1 MTEQDEENNAAQW
14 ILTRGCTQ
22 DLSEVVN
29 TFPFAKVI
37 NIDYRKVQ
45 AYGIHGLKLADKL
58 LSDPKYTFGVFETAL
73 YEYAT
78 NVKDKDTADKIIR
91 DVKFRFHHL
100 PRKKQIR
107 LIRASDVNQFV
118 SFEGV
123 CRMSS
128 AVKPRIT
135 TAMFRCTHCNT
146 IVRQVQR
153 TRKLEYPQVSECPSC
168 HEIMK
173 WVHEI
178 DRDLLNNLQ
187 VITVQEFHEGLKSAE
202 QPYHIDVELNE
213 DLCGIVNAGYRI
225 TVNGILKV
233 IEGKGRT
240 LVVDTII
247 EANSVE
253 LGDQSFTDVSLTE
266 DEIDK
271 IKELS
276 LKPNIHEVLAGAI
289 APSIYG
295 HHIVKTAMVLQLFG
309 GVTRVEKSSR
319 IRGDIHMLLLG
330 DPGIA
335 KSQLLDFMSLVSPR
349 GVKAMGGQS
358 SNAGLTCAAK
368 QDGTGNWALEGGA
381 LVIADGGLCC
391 IDEFEK
397 MDKDDRAAI
406 HGAMEQQKIDVNKAG
421 INATLLTRCSILA
434 AANPKAGRWD
444 MYKSLTEQ
452 IDLPASL
459 LSRFDLIFILRDVP
473 DGRVDDRIAEH
484 ILEGGDTSD
493 GLSIEML
500 RKYASYARRELKPSR
515 SKEANAVIKAYY
527 LKLRGLSKDGAVPIT
542 PRKLEDIKRLSEAS
556 ARVRLSP
563 VVEEIDAKIA
573 VQLVDACLRDV
584 AYDQRAGKFDIDRV
598 ICNTTSSQRT
608 HIGIV
613 KNALQAS
620 EGHMSRVDLY
630 TSCIN
635 YLNKQEIDTA
645 IDRMQENCWVVVSR
659 DDVIKLL

>member
-1 MTEQDEENNAAQW
+1 
-14 ILTRGCTQ
+14 
-22 DLSEVVN
+22 V
-29 TFPFAKVI
+29 
-37 NIDYRKVQ
+37 
-45 AYGIHGLKLADKL
+45 
-58 LSDPKYTFGVFETAL
+58 
-73 YEYAT
+73 
-78 NVKDKDTADKIIR
+78 
-91 DVKFRFHHL
+91 
-100 PRKKQIR
+100 
-107 LIRASDVNQFV
+107 
-118 SFEGV
+118 
-123 CRMSS
+123 
-128 AVKPRIT
+128 
-135 TAMFRCTHCNT
+135 
-146 IVRQVQR
+146 
-153 TRKLEYPQVSECPSC
+153 
-168 HEIMK
+168 
-173 WVHEI
+173 
-178 DRDLLNNLQ
+178 
-187 VITVQEFHEGLKSAE
+187 
-202 QPYHIDVELNE
+202 
-213 DLCGIVNAGYRI
+213 VNAGYRI

-233 IEGKGRT
+233 IEGKSRT

-253 LGDQSFTDVSLTE
+253 LGDQSFTDISLTE
-266 DEIDK
+266 DEIDN
-271 IKELS
+271 IKKLS
-276 LKPNIHEVLAGAI
+276 MKPNIHEVLAGAI

-368 QDGTGNWALEGGA
+368 QDGTGNWSLEGGA

-444 MYKSLTEQ
+444 MYKNLTEQ

-473 DGRVDDRIAEH
+473 DGRVDDKIAEH

-493 GLSIEML
+493 GITIEML
-500 RKYASYARRELKPSR
+500 RKYASYARREIEPKR
-515 SKEANAVIKAYY
+515 SKEANAVIKEYY
-527 LKLRGLSKDGAVPIT
+527 LRLRGLSKDGAVPIT

-556 ARVRLSP
+556 ARVRLSET
-563 VVEEIDAKIA
+563 VDEIDAKIA
-573 VQLVDACLRDV
+573 IQLIDACLRDV
-584 AYDQRAGKFDIDRV
+584 AYDVRTGKFDIDKV
-598 ICNTTSSQRT
+598 ICNTSSAQRS
-608 HIGIV
+608 HISLVKKSIQNAGGSLDRVGIYS
-613 KNALQAS
+613 A
-620 EGHMSRVDLY
+620 
-630 TSCIN
+630 CIN
-635 YLNKQEIDTA
+635 YLNKQEVDIA
-645 IDRMQENCWVVVSR
+645 IDKMQENCWVAVSR
-659 DDVIKLL
+659 EGVVKLL

>member
-1 MTEQDEENNAAQW
+1 MTVQEEENTAAQW
-14 ILTRGCTQ
+14 ILVHDCTS
-22 DLSEVVN
+22 DLSEVIN
-29 TFPFAKVI
+29 SFPFAKVI
-37 NIDYRKVQ
+37 NIDYRRVQ
-45 AYGIHGLKLADKL
+45 AYGVHGLKLADKL
-58 LSDPKYTFGVFETAL
+58 LSDPRYTFGVFETAL

-78 NVKDKDTADKIIR
+78 NLKGKDTADKIIR
-91 DVKFRFHHL
+91 DVKFRFNHL

-107 LIRASDVNQFV
+107 LIRAADVNQFV

-128 AVKPRIT
+128 AVKPRIA
-135 TAMFRCTHCNT
+135 TAMFRCSHCNN

-153 TRKLEYPQVSECPSC
+153 SRKLEFPEVSECSAC
-168 HEIMK
+168 HESTK

-178 DRDLLNNLQ
+178 DRDILTNLQ

-202 QPYHIDVELNE
+202 QPYHIDVELSE

-233 IEGKGRT
+233 IEGKNRT
-240 LVVDTII
+240 LMVDTII
-247 EANSVE
+247 DANSVE

-276 LKPNIHEVLAGAI
+276 MKPGIHEVLAGAI

-368 QDGTGNWALEGGA
+368 QDGTGNWSLEGGA
-381 LVIADGGLCC
+381 LVIADDGLCC

-444 MYKSLTEQ
+444 MYKNLTEQ

-493 GLSIEML
+493 GISIEML
-500 RKYASYARRELKPSR
+500 RKYASYARREIKPER
-515 SKEANAVIKAYY
+515 TKEANAVIKEYY
-527 LKLRGLSKDGAVPIT
+527 LKLRGLSRDGAVPIT

-556 ARVRLSP
+556 ARVRLSST
-563 VVEEIDAKIA
+563 VDEIDAKIA
-573 VQLVDACLRDV
+573 VQMVDACLRDV
-584 AYDQRAGKFDIDRV
+584 AYDQRTGKFDIDRV
-598 ICNTTSSQRT
+598 ICNTSASQRT

-613 KNALQAS
+613 KNALQCAD
-620 EGHMSRVDLY
+620 GHLSRVDLY
-630 TSCIN
+630 MAVIN
-635 YLNKQEIDTA
+635 YLNKQECDTA
-645 IDRMQENCWVVVSR
+645 IDRMQENCWITVSR
-659 DDVIKLL
+659 EGEVKLL